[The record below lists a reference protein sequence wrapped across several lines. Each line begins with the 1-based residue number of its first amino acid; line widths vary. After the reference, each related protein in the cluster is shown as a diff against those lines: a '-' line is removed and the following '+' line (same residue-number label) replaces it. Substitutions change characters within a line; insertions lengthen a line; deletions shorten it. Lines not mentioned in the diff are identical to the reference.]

1 MQSVVQVDAF
11 AERAFTGNPAAVCV
25 LEEALEPV
33 TMQAIAAEM
42 NLSETAFLQARPGG
56 WDLRWFTPVAE
67 VDLCGHATLAS
78 AHALW
83 ETGRA
88 AADAVLHFHTR
99 SGVLTAVQRGEWIEL
114 DFPALGGTEIP
125 APDWLEAALGTR
137 PERVF
142 RGPFDYLV
150 EIGSEQAV
158 RVNIAGPVLGRPCGR
173 RQIHGLGINA
183 AFPRR
188 RFNPPDEQ
196 LFLPEA
202 ASAVGHGIAE
212 RSPALRQ
219 HDESFSLLVQITQ
232 RIFDVVYI
240 RWLCHHRI
248 VYFQFHA
255 AYPAAVSAYC
265 NDYGIV

>member
-1 MQSVVQVDAF
+1 MRMQSVTQVDAF

-25 LEEALEPV
+25 LEEALDPA

-99 SGVLTAVQRGEWIEL
+99 GGVLTAVQRGEWIEL
-114 DFPALGGTEIP
+114 DFPALGGTEVP
-125 APDWLEAALGTR
+125 APEWLEAALGAR

-150 EIGSEQAV
+150 ELGSEQAV
-158 RVNIAGPVLGRPCGR
+158 RSLDPDLGLLRAEPVRGFIVTAAGTGGFDFVS
-173 RQIHGLGINA
+173 
-183 AFPRR
+183 
-188 RFNPPDEQ
+188 RFFCPA
-196 LFLPEA
+196 L
-202 ASAVGHGIAE
+202 GIAE
-212 RSPALRQ
+212 DPVTGSAHCALGPYWAPRLGKLGMLAYQ
-219 HDESFSLLVQITQ
+219 ASHRGGVVRVTVAGNRVLLGGRGVTTLRGELSF
-232 RIFDVVYI
+232 
-240 RWLCHHRI
+240 
-248 VYFQFHA
+248 
-255 AYPAAVSAYC
+255 
-265 NDYGIV
+265 